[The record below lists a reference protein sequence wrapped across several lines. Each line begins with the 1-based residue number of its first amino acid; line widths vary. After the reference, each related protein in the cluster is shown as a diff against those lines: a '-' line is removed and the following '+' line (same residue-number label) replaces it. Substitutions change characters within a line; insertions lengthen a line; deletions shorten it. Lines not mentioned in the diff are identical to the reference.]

1 MDQLWANE
9 AFRVYAASLLGMLV
23 NVLVLAG
30 APTIARLRGK
40 GTVNPEDMKSFGAT
54 SAQDPADAERALRA
68 HRNFTENAWIY
79 VSIGFCFV
87 ASGGSA
93 SAMKGY
99 AAVWVI
105 SRLLHTFFY
114 LNQMQPWRTIAFA
127 ASMSTIV
134 GMAAQIGMALA
145 R

>member
-9 AFRVYAASLLGMLV
+9 AFRVYAASLLGMLL
-23 NVLVLAG
+23 NVFVLAG
-30 APTIARLRGK
+30 APGLARLRGK

-54 SAQDPADAERALRA
+54 DANDPADAERALRA

-79 VSIGFCFV
+79 VSIAFCFV
-87 ASGGSA
+87 VSGGSV
-93 SAMKGY
+93 SAMKAY
-99 AAVWVI
+99 AAVWVV

-114 LNQMQPWRTIAFA
+114 LSHMQPWRTIAFA
-127 ASMSTIV
+127 AGMSTIV
-134 GMAAQIGMALA
+134 GMAVQIGMALM